1 MSTNCKKCGFANEP
15 GSFFCESCGE
25 KLPDVGTINTP
36 EKSPFA
42 RPPVEKSD
50 TDSTENGEII
60 VCLSCDNKNP
70 SDSIFCENCGA
81 KLSGPEVPARLINNN
96 NGEVMHI
103 MKEKNVFGRQDF
115 VKWVPEEYDDPR
127 ISREHIRIDFDD
139 GKYVLSLVK
148 AQVNVTKL
156 NGGPLAGGEV
166 YDLKN
171 KDEIDIAS
179 GRVVLTFEVDSDST
193 VSDKKTSEKSDKKT
207 SEKSDKKTS
216 EKSDK
221 KTSEKS
227 DKKTAEKKDE
237 TKASKEKSGD
247 GDKSESKK

>member
-36 EKSPFA
+36 EKSPFE
-42 RPPVEKSD
+42 RPSVEKSD

-70 SDSIFCENCGA
+70 SDSMYCENCGA

-139 GKYVLSLVK
+139 GKYVLSLAK

-166 YDLKN
+166 YDLKS
-171 KDEIDIAS
+171 KDEIDIAL

-207 SEKSDKKTS
+207 PQ
-216 EKSDK
+216 
-221 KTSEKS
+221 
-227 DKKTAEKKDE
+227 KKDE

>member
-139 GKYVLSLVK
+139 GKYVLSLAK

-221 KTSEKS
+221 KT
-227 DKKTAEKKDE
+227 AEKKDE

>member
-1 MSTNCKKCGFANEP
+1 
-15 GSFFCESCGE
+15 
-25 KLPDVGTINTP
+25 
-36 EKSPFA
+36 
-42 RPPVEKSD
+42 
-50 TDSTENGEII
+50 
-60 VCLSCDNKNP
+60 
-70 SDSIFCENCGA
+70 
-81 KLSGPEVPARLINNN
+81 
-96 NGEVMHI
+96 MHI

-139 GKYVLSLVK
+139 GKYILSLVK

-179 GRVVLTFEVDSDST
+179 GRVVLRFEVDSDST

-216 EKSDK
+216 GK
-221 KTSEKS
+221 KN
-227 DKKTAEKKDE
+227 E
-237 TKASKEKSGD
+237 TKASKESGD

>member
-25 KLPDVGTINTP
+25 KLPDVGTINIP

-42 RPPVEKSD
+42 RPTVEKSD

-115 VKWVPEEYDDPR
+115 VKWVPEEYPE
-127 ISREHIRIDFDD
+127 SRSR
-139 GKYVLSLVK
+139 SLF
-148 AQVNVTKL
+148 QRQQ
-156 NGGPLAGGEV
+156 PL
-166 YDLKN
+166 
-171 KDEIDIAS
+171 
-179 GRVVLTFEVDSDST
+179 
-193 VSDKKTSEKSDKKT
+193 
-207 SEKSDKKTS
+207 
-216 EKSDK
+216 
-221 KTSEKS
+221 
-227 DKKTAEKKDE
+227 
-237 TKASKEKSGD
+237 
-247 GDKSESKK
+247 

>member
-1 MSTNCKKCGFANEP
+1 MSTNCKKCGFANEL

-50 TDSTENGEII
+50 IDSTENGEII

-179 GRVVLTFEVDSDST
+179 GRVVLRFEVDSDST

-207 SEKSDKKTS
+207 SGKKN
-216 EKSDK
+216 
-221 KTSEKS
+221 
-227 DKKTAEKKDE
+227 E
-237 TKASKEKSGD
+237 TKASKESGD

>member
-1 MSTNCKKCGFANEP
+1 MSTNCKKCGFANEL

-36 EKSPFA
+36 EISPFA
-42 RPPVEKSD
+42 RPSVEKSD

-139 GKYVLSLVK
+139 GKYVLSLAK

-171 KDEIDIAS
+171 KDEIDIAA

-216 EKSDK
+216 VKSDK
-221 KTSEKS
+221 KTPQ
-227 DKKTAEKKDE
+227 KKDE
-237 TKASKEKSGD
+237 TKSSKEKSGD

>member
-1 MSTNCKKCGFANEP
+1 MSINCKKCGFANEL

-25 KLPDVGTINTP
+25 KLPDDGIINTP

-42 RPPVEKSD
+42 RPAVEKSD

-70 SDSIFCENCGA
+70 SDSMYCENCGT

-96 NGEVMHI
+96 NAEVMHI

-139 GKYVLSLVK
+139 GKYVLSLAK

-171 KDEIDIAS
+171 KDEIDIAA

-207 SEKSDKKTS
+207 SEKSDKKT
-216 EKSDK
+216 
-221 KTSEKS
+221 
-227 DKKTAEKKDE
+227 AEKKNE
-237 TKASKEKSGD
+237 TKASKESGD

>member
-1 MSTNCKKCGFANEP
+1 MSTNCKKCGFANEL

-25 KLPDVGTINTP
+25 KLPDVGFINTP
-36 EKSPFA
+36 ERSPFA

-70 SDSIFCENCGA
+70 SDSMYCENCGA

-139 GKYVLSLVK
+139 GKYVLSLAK

-216 EKSDK
+216 VKSDK
-221 KTSEKS
+221 KTPQ
-227 DKKTAEKKDE
+227 KKDE
-237 TKASKEKSGD
+237 TKSSKEKSGD